1 MRTEIQLFN
10 NPEFG
15 DVRTSVTE
23 SNEPIFC
30 LLDLCEI
37 LELNP
42 SKVSQRLNDDV
53 LSKYP
58 IFDRLGR
65 EQLAN
70 FVNEDGLYDVIL
82 DSRKPEARGFR
93 KWVTSEVLPTIRKT
107 GGYMVSKPLS
117 QLELI
122 IQSAQ
127 ALLEQEKRMDNVERE
142 IKEIKAQTITRPDY
156 FTVAGYATLN
166 GISCGLKLASSLGR
180 KASLLCKSRDIDTES
195 IPDPRFGRVK
205 TYPMGILEEVFE
217 MAIV

>member
-1 MRTEIQLFN
+1 MKSEIQLFN

-58 IFDRLGR
+58 ILDRLGR

-142 IKEIKAQTITRPDY
+142 IKEIKAQTVTRPDY

-180 KASLLCKSRDIDTES
+180 KASLLCKSRDIATES

>member
-1 MRTEIQLFN
+1 MKELIKITQHEGRQAVSARELHSFLGATERFSNWFGRQTQYGFVEGIDFTGCEEFN
-10 NPEFG
+10 
-15 DVRTSVTE
+15 T
-23 SNEPIFC
+23 
-30 LLDLCEI
+30 
-37 LELNP
+37 
-42 SKVSQRLNDDV
+42 
-53 LSKYP
+53 
-58 IFDRLGR
+58 
-65 EQLAN
+65 LAN
-70 FVNEDGLYDVIL
+70 QTLTDFALTIDCAKEISMLQRSEKGKQARLYFIACEKKL
-82 DSRKPEARGFR
+82 KE
-93 KWVTSEVLPTIRKT
+93 
-107 GGYMVSKPLS
+107 VSKPLS

-142 IKEIKAQTITRPDY
+142 IKEIKAQTVTRPDY

-180 KASLLCKSRDIDTES
+180 KASSLCKSRDIATES

>member
-1 MRTEIQLFN
+1 MKELIKITEHEGRQAVSARELHQFIDMDTRFDIWIKRMLDYGF
-10 NPEFG
+10 
-15 DVRTSVTE
+15 TE
-23 SNEPIFC
+23 GVDYQC
-30 LLDLCEI
+30 L
-37 LELNP
+37 NK
-42 SKVSQRLNDDV
+42 KVPMPN
-53 LSKYP
+53 
-58 IFDRLGR
+58 G
-65 EQLAN
+65 
-70 FVNEDGLYDVIL
+70 
-82 DSRKPEARGFR
+82 GFR
-93 KWVTSEVLPTIRKT
+93 YVLDDFALSIDSAKEISMIQRNEK
-107 GGYMVSKPLS
+107 GKQARQYFIACEKKLKEVSKPLS

-142 IKEIKAQTITRPDY
+142 IKEIKAQSVTRPDY

-180 KASLLCKSRDIDTES
+180 KASSLCKSRGIATES

>member
-1 MRTEIQLFN
+1 MKELIRITEHEGRQAVSAKELHQFVDMDTRFDIWIKRMLEYGF
-10 NPEFG
+10 
-15 DVRTSVTE
+15 TE
-23 SNEPIFC
+23 GI
-30 LLDLCEI
+30 DY
-37 LELNP
+37 
-42 SKVSQRLNDDV
+42 QRLNKNV
-53 LSKYP
+53 P
-58 IFDRLGR
+58 MPNG
-65 EQLAN
+65 
-70 FVNEDGLYDVIL
+70 
-82 DSRKPEARGFR
+82 GFR
-93 KWVTSEVLPTIRKT
+93 SVLDDFALTIDSAKEISMIQRNDRGKQARQ
-107 GGYMVSKPLS
+107 YFIACENKLKEVSKPLS

-142 IKEIKAQTITRPDY
+142 IKEIKAQTVTRPDY

-180 KASLLCKSRDIDTES
+180 KASSLCKSRDIDTES